1 MFPYSKAKHLEET
14 KHNFQ
19 KCFYKLSLNSLV
31 RIILNSTVAQN
42 FNISSSKFKNKKF
55 IEVSSS
61 FYDTI
66 NKIDETLARL
76 TKETK
81 REDVNC

>member
-1 MFPYSKAKHLEET
+1 MFPYSKAKRLEET

-31 RIILNSTVAQN
+31 RIILNSTVEAQN

-55 IEVSSS
+55 IEHCV
-61 FYDTI
+61 I
-66 NKIDETLARL
+66 IG
-76 TKETK
+76 
-81 REDVNC
+81 